1 MEKKSKLISLKG
13 QYNYD
18 EKKKQYIFD
27 ALTGSKISCKS
38 LRYIID
44 PTYDITFNILFGT
57 TGCEYR
63 LIALLNSLLFP
74 GNNEKKITKLEYL
87 TNELKNFDKKWYKN
101 SLRANITC
109 EIEINNNK
117 FILFLEIQK
126 EFNKLKISITSRVN
140 NTKNLE
146 HINTVLINLDK
157 ELINITNN
165 EDININNKVLDIE
178 GKEFI
183 KLLGVKI
190 WATKIGE
197 KFVLPNL
204 DLSDNEAINECINI
218 LSSINDIDLTEILM
232 DEKYKL
238 DIIKNS
244 ENKTLIKI
252 AFQIFL
258 EGINDDRAIN
268 LLKDNNVVLEDE
280 DEIREKLFEEHQSL
294 VDEFIEYLK
303 IYEFF

>member
-1 MEKKSKLISLKG
+1 M
-13 QYNYD
+13 
-18 EKKKQYIFD
+18 
-27 ALTGSKISCKS
+27 
-38 LRYIID
+38 
-44 PTYDITFNILFGT
+44 
-57 TGCEYR
+57 
-63 LIALLNSLLFP
+63 
-74 GNNEKKITKLEYL
+74 
-87 TNELKNFDKKWYKN
+87 
-101 SLRANITC
+101 
-109 EIEINNNK
+109 
-117 FILFLEIQK
+117 
-126 EFNKLKISITSRVN
+126 KISITSRVN

-190 WATKIGE
+190 WATKIGQ

-204 DLSDNEAINECINI
+204 DLSDNETINECINI
-218 LSSINDIDLTEILM
+218 LSSINDIELTEILM